1 MKRYFLSFVWACLLT
16 TNVYAQGHAAESAAV
31 AERVKTV
38 TIVGNQKMIFGPTT
52 DVPASNTYS
61 LIVTDAEGRPI
72 EEDKLNDFRVEW
84 DVEGF
89 KTENDQPGQYCDS
102 YGSFAKNRMP
112 SLETDFK
119 LRNVPMNFYGRMTAR
134 LIVGGRTFTA
144 QKGVVALE
152 NDRQPDSQVLPMG
165 GYPKEFSAYSDA
177 LLGCTVLT
185 ESHGQAQDLVFGR
198 WIMAGSDGAKKAEL
212 QKDIDGSKF
221 MRISAPTS
229 KKSHVL
235 AKAIT
240 PPTSLVVFTS
250 KVRFH
255 DAGAVM
261 SLTSRFPFWSSAR
274 LYTNPVTL
282 RFDGQSLTLNDAALS
297 FEGRIAE
304 VKTDTW
310 YVVRLEVN
318 KSNETCWATVAD
330 NRGNTIGKSER
341 LKWKE
346 SSKPDFFNIGF
357 DNEATGT
364 IDLAEC
370 EAMAPNAYAE
380 RYTTSVEKGEVYRVV
395 VTYQGELTTGYV
407 NSDLAG
413 YVLGYHDSMATD
425 TLEIACPRDVLDLR
439 IGADK
444 TGVAK
449 IADVKLT
456 KLERQK
462 RKGKVKVHHIGDST
476 SAGDGSWARVLE
488 KEYDKSP
495 LAALCDFSNRG
506 IGGRNLGIYYQQGKL
521 AEVLRDICPGDIVM
535 VGNNGTNGMN
545 STFEDDLNYYIDAA
559 EAMGAKIIIN
569 SYTPHG
575 AVANYAK
582 GYNQT
587 THTFDN
593 YRRDAYDVVV
603 RKVATQ
609 RAQSDVGYLGFVEIG
624 QHADAIFNAYVADFK
639 ANGYASKDD
648 AAQAI
653 IKCFKDHNHYNQGE
667 LACHLMLY
675 GYPTCPK
682 PGIVAQIQTLL
693 SKTR

>member
-255 DAGAVM
+255 DAG
-261 SLTSRFPFWSSAR
+261 
-274 LYTNPVTL
+274 
-282 RFDGQSLTLNDAALS
+282 
-297 FEGRIAE
+297 
-304 VKTDTW
+304 
-310 YVVRLEVN
+310 
-318 KSNETCWATVAD
+318 
-330 NRGNTIGKSER
+330 
-341 LKWKE
+341 
-346 SSKPDFFNIGF
+346 
-357 DNEATGT
+357 
-364 IDLAEC
+364 
-370 EAMAPNAYAE
+370 
-380 RYTTSVEKGEVYRVV
+380 
-395 VTYQGELTTGYV
+395 
-407 NSDLAG
+407 
-413 YVLGYHDSMATD
+413 
-425 TLEIACPRDVLDLR
+425 
-439 IGADK
+439 
-444 TGVAK
+444 
-449 IADVKLT
+449 
-456 KLERQK
+456 
-462 RKGKVKVHHIGDST
+462 
-476 SAGDGSWARVLE
+476 DGSWARVLE